1 MPMSTRAWSFAR
13 IALLSGVIVSIPLL
27 LDQFVVRTLYTRVV
41 EPESTAGT
49 TALARDVVAA
59 EYRADMRNVL
69 VIGDSRIGEGFSPVF
84 ANHIGHPRGIN
95 FVRLGLAG
103 TTPRVWHYV
112 LRAVDPQRN
121 RFVAV
126 YLMAAGYRDDEVRE
140 DYANR
145 ALDTAYLAPMLE
157 WRDLF
162 EYPASFTD
170 ETAFKQAR
178 LAVAFPE
185 SALHRDLVAFVGAP
199 LTRLKK
205 ATVWH
210 QGYPNW
216 LRDYPGRSE
225 AMPIAQ
231 QPFTTDAVLATLQGR
246 ARDELADYFR
256 QLQAPPIDAAKAFAY
271 RSQWYGRIAAS
282 YAQTATAINVFLI
295 PRGPYHAAL
304 DVAASPNGALVNLAD
319 KHLVRLLPAAL
330 GTRYERPE
338 FFFDHLHLNAK
349 GRASFSKTLAE
360 AVVTQTMGED
370 H

>member
-1 MPMSTRAWSFAR
+1 MS
-13 IALLSGVIVSIPLL
+13 
-27 LDQFVVRTLYTRVV
+27 
-41 EPESTAGT
+41 
-49 TALARDVVAA
+49 
-59 EYRADMRNVL
+59 NVL

-126 YLMAAGYRDDEVRE
+126 YLMAAGYRDDEVHE

-185 SALHRDLVAFVGAP
+185 SALHRDLVAFAGAP

-246 ARDELADYFR
+246 ARDELRVLKIVLQDEAALMDLLPLLADYARRSGAVRAAIRVQSEHTRTFR
-256 QLQAPPIDAAKAFAY
+256 
-271 RSQWYGRIAAS
+271 
-282 YAQTATAINVFLI
+282 NLI
-295 PRGPYHAAL
+295 E
-304 DVAASPNGALVNLAD
+304 VGAR
-319 KHLVRLLPAAL
+319 VRWTDLRMSLSD
-330 GTRYERPE
+330 YE
-338 FFFDHLHLNAK
+338 
-349 GRASFSKTLAE
+349 
-360 AVVTQTMGED
+360 
-370 H
+370 